1 MKELSR
7 CPRSD
12 DTMEY
17 GLIHRHL
24 LMILPARRGLSHRN
38 PDSGTVTLC
47 PRPVGAKTVKMK
59 TSSAETNSPLTFVH
73 VVVGTFLVSLVVEV
87 V

>member
-1 MKELSR
+1 M
-7 CPRSD
+7 
-12 DTMEY
+12 
-17 GLIHRHL
+17 IHRHL

-59 TSSAETNSPLTFVH
+59 TSSAETNSPLTHSKITKIKLLVH

>member
-1 MKELSR
+1 M
-7 CPRSD
+7 
-12 DTMEY
+12 
-17 GLIHRHL
+17 IHRHL

-59 TSSAETNSPLTFVH
+59 TSSAETNFPLTHSKITKIKLLVH
-73 VVVGTFLVSLVVEV
+73 VVVGTFLVTLVVEV